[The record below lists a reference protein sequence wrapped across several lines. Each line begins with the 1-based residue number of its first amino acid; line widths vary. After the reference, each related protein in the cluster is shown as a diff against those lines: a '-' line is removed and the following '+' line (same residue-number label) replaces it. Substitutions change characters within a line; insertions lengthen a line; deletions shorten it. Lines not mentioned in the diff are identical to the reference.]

1 MELFA
6 FHAVITLFPNV
17 SIGST
22 MVFDRVLLNKG
33 KGYDSFFVLVLIK
46 RFAIET
52 ITEQISGHLMV
63 AFYNVQTLQVVG
75 LWKQFLIS

>member
-1 MELFA
+1 
-6 FHAVITLFPNV
+6 
-17 SIGST
+17 

-33 KGYDSFFVLVLIK
+33 NGYDSFFVVVLIK

-63 AFYNVQTLQVVG
+63 AFYNVQTLQVIS
-75 LWKQFLIS
+75 LCKHFLIS